1 MYSYNN
7 VTFIDEL
14 FRFMEKFSD
23 NILPNKRNFAK
34 ILIVIIIFL
43 TIFLL
48 YFYSSAD
55 YVIIRFNEL
64 GALSRN
70 MPAYYR
76 GFKIGKIVHIDPDKD
91 FKHVLVK
98 INLIRRNINLPQNA
112 TVKVESFPNGELY
125 LQFMY
130 PKSPSLKQ
138 IQRGDI
144 LQGIAPYSLEQFM
157 LGQNIYGVT
166 DVVSMHVVRTLQ
178 ATEIANQEIK
188 LFFENSSKLVNEN
201 REGIKSSV
209 DNTAAMT
216 KSLAQ
221 MAENLNQ
228 VSQKINN
235 VLDETTLKDTT
246 SNIKNSTGH
255 INDATGN
262 ISNATKDIGKTIE
275 KIDDTISQVNAAAR
289 NLNSI
294 TGGLN
299 ETLGKRFGGMRVL
312 FGTSSKQKNS
322 RRNICR

>member
-1 MYSYNN
+1 
-7 VTFIDEL
+7 
-14 FRFMEKFSD
+14 MEKSLD
-23 NILPNKRNFAK
+23 NISPNKGKFAN
-34 ILIVIIIFL
+34 ILIVVIIFL

-48 YFYSSAD
+48 YLYNATD
-55 YVIIRFNEL
+55 YVIIRFDEL

-70 MPAYYR
+70 MPVYYR
-76 GFKIGKIVHIDPDKD
+76 GFKIGKVVHIGPDRD
-91 FKHVLVK
+91 FKHVFVRV
-98 INLIRRNINLPQNA
+98 NLIRRKINLPQN
-112 TVKVESFPNGELY
+112 TIVRMESFPSGELY
-125 LQFMY
+125 LQFVY
-130 PKSPSLKQ
+130 PKSPSLRTMKK
-138 IQRGDI
+138 GDI
-144 LQGIAPYSLEQFM
+144 LEGIAPYSLEQFM
-157 LGQNIYGVT
+157 LSQNIYGVT
-166 DVVSMHVVRTLQ
+166 DVVSMHVIRTLQ

-209 DNTAAMT
+209 NNTAEMT
-216 KSLAQ
+216 KNLKQ

-255 INDATGN
+255 INDTTGN

-275 KIDDTISQVNAAAR
+275 KIDDTISQVNSAAR

-312 FGTSSKQKNS
+312 FGASSKHKNCCKNS
-322 RRNICR
+322 CQ